1 MGTHIPPLVCSL
13 TVHQRAKLLIV
24 KPIMASASTSTGAAK
39 PSNPV
44 LRRTVTSTTVNDSES
59 SAAVS
64 PSDSPRQSASSTS
77 LSSMSSVDMGASKAN
92 NEYANLV
99 DLNGNSFTPPDHT
112 IKDIRDAIPK
122 HCFERSAIRGW
133 SYILRDMAC
142 LATTFYLFNTFN
154 TPEYVPNVAAR
165 ALLWALYTIPQ
176 GLFGTGLWVIA
187 HECGHGA
194 FSASRKINDATGWLL
209 HSALFVPYFSWQ
221 ISHSKHHKATGH
233 MERDMVLSH
242 ARVSSTPTKLATSFT
257 SCRSSPRRRPF
268 TLCPCSL
275 ASSSS
280 AGLTTS
286 SPTSRATTSMSASV
300 RVAARARRTE
310 WAEALTTSTQAALS
324 TSRRMPSSLFS
335 RILASP

>member
-99 DLNGNSFTPPDHT
+99 DLNGNSFTPPDYT

-165 ALLWALYTIPQ
+165 ALLWALYTLSMLIGQQLIGWPHSLITNVTGHNFHERQ
-176 GLFGTGLWVIA
+176 REGRGKGKKNGVGGGVNHFNPSSPLYEQKDAKLIVLSDIGIALNAAVQIYLGNAFGWANMAVWFWVPWLWVNHWLVAITFLQ
-187 HECGHGA
+187 HT
-194 FSASRKINDATGWLL
+194 DAT
-209 HSALFVPYFSWQ
+209 
-221 ISHSKHHKATGH
+221 
-233 MERDMVLSH
+233 
-242 ARVSSTPTKLATSFT
+242 
-257 SCRSSPRRRPF
+257 
-268 TLCPCSL
+268 
-275 ASSSS
+275 
-280 AGLTTS
+280 
-286 SPTSRATTSMSASV
+286 
-300 RVAARARRTE
+300 
-310 WAEALTTSTQAALS
+310 
-324 TSRRMPSSLFS
+324 
-335 RILASP
+335 

>member
-13 TVHQRAKLLIV
+13 TVHQRAKLLI
-24 KPIMASASTSTGAAK
+24 AK

-99 DLNGNSFTPPDHT
+99 DLNGNSFTPPDYT

-165 ALLWALYTIPQ
+165 ALLW
-176 GLFGTGLWVIA
+176 VIA

-209 HSALFVPYFSWQ
+209 HSAMFVPYFSWQ
-221 ISHSKHHKATGH
+221 ISHSKHHKAT
-233 MERDMVLSH
+233 
-242 ARVSSTPTKLATSFT
+242 
-257 SCRSSPRRRPF
+257 
-268 TLCPCSL
+268 
-275 ASSSS
+275 
-280 AGLTTS
+280 
-286 SPTSRATTSMSASV
+286 
-300 RVAARARRTE
+300 
-310 WAEALTTSTQAALS
+310 
-324 TSRRMPSSLFS
+324 
-335 RILASP
+335 